1 MKKTLFFYLKTTFTN
16 KKGSDWSSNWL
27 SVTVKW
33 KDEDGDGSAVSG
45 EQLQIFVSCSV
56 CQRLQLRDFDSSS
69 YSLQHRQA
77 GRQAGAPQSRSD
89 RCPARLDARRRDSCA
104 DAAAWRC
111 STCCFALTFYLIF
124 SWRRSRLWRLQRH
137 QRLKLCVFCISGFS
151 PWWMCVGVQNAFH
164 TFKGQYF
171 PLNQDI

>member
-1 MKKTLFFYLKTTFTN
+1 M
-16 KKGSDWSSNWL
+16 
-27 SVTVKW
+27 
-33 KDEDGDGSAVSG
+33 SG

-56 CQRLQLRDFDSSS
+56 CQRLWLRLQDFDSSS

-111 STCCFALTFYLIF
+111 STCCFALTFYFIF
-124 SWRRSRLWRLQRH
+124 FLETKSPAAFAATSTDEAVRFLHLW
-137 QRLKLCVFCISGFS
+137 VFSLM
-151 PWWMCVGVQNAFH
+151 MCVRVQNAFH